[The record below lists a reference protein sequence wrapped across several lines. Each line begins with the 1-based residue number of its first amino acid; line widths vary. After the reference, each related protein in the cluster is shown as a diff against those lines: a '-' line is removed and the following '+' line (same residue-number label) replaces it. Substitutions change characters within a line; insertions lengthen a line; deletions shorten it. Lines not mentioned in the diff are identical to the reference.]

1 VGDARYLNTA
11 AAIAAI
17 NATTAGN
24 PLSAGCPQATL
35 AGAQT
40 QAAINCYLG
49 SVPTATIS
57 DFATNGLDSG
67 NSVCG
72 GSPCPNAAFAGI
84 NPNLGTNQMLFPIG
98 RSVYDG
104 LQLKLTQNYS
114 RPQGLIRNLN
124 LQIAYSYSKYVS
136 TAQDNDF
143 VNLVIDNNN
152 PTHFLGP
159 NGLDRRHQISFG
171 GTMDLPKSLRVSIIS
186 HFYSPL
192 PSNIY
197 LPTSGNPGGIFVTD
211 VTGDGSGDGSVVYPN
226 GDLLPGTNVGAFD
239 RSVKAG
245 NINQFIQ
252 NYNTNLGL
260 TPAGAALVNAGIV
273 TSSQL
278 AELGGI
284 EQPVQLAPPGQQGLA
299 WLKALDLKFAW
310 DYKIKDRL
318 TIEPNAA
325 FYNVFN
331 FANFDPPNSPLS
343 PTLNTLGDSTPGS
356 INNTIRSQR
365 TSDRIGVGTGVFS
378 LGSPRVLE
386 FGMRFVF

>member
-1 VGDARYLNTA
+1 LNTT

-17 NATTAGN
+17 DQTILSN
-24 PLSAGCPQATL
+24 PLSSGCPLAIL

-40 QAAINCYLG
+40 QASVSCYLG
-49 SVPTATIS
+49 AVPAANIS
-57 DFATNGLDSG
+57 DFAGNGLDSG

-72 GSPCPNAAFAGI
+72 GSPCPNAAFGGI

-98 RSVYDG
+98 RSVYNG

-143 VNLVIDNNN
+143 VNLVTDNNN

-159 NGLDRRHQISFG
+159 NGLDRRHQVSFG
-171 GTMDLPKSLRVSIIS
+171 GTIDLPKSLRLSVIS

-192 PSNIY
+192 PSNLY
-197 LPTSGNPGGIFVTD
+197 LPTSGNPGGIFVSD
-211 VTGDGSGDGSVVYPN
+211 VTGDGSGDGSVIYPN

-239 RSVKAG
+239 RSVTAG
-245 NINQFIQ
+245 NINKFIR
-252 NYNTNLGL
+252 NYNAGLGL
-260 TPAGAALVNAGIV
+260 TPAGVALVNAGIV
-273 TSSQL
+273 TGNQL
-278 AELGGI
+278 AALGAI

-299 WLKALDLKFAW
+299 WLRALDLKLAW
-310 DYKIKDRL
+310 DFKIKERL

-325 FYNVFN
+325 FYNVAN

-343 PTLNTLGDSTPGS
+343 PTLNAVGDTTPGS
-356 INNTIRSQR
+356 INSTIRSQR